1 MAFAADHGD
10 AQGDGFGVDVDH
22 QRIKARTLSEV
33 IAGAIAV
40 RRDIRRVALAADVND
55 QATAATKISAQMF
68 DMRHIAHRP
77 LCTDQHKI
85 KPGLRDG
92 KWLAPCRGDDVMRRL
107 SAAPA
112 RGVVTPS
119 CYRLRVC
126 TSMVTTTATRTKTTT
141 RASASKDPIALMSVR
156 PANFPNVNSSEGR
169 SRATNRTG
177 GHYCAL
183 PPPRISDDGHH
194 HGIEVEGDAVL
205 DARRMRKQRRP
216 ATTTTPHRFRGS
228 SGEHR

>member
-1 MAFAADHGD
+1 MIVSRDLVVMAKRSPGHAGRASRYRLRSKTRRAQQACRAKDQRLIARHAPHRAPPIVYRFA
-10 AQGDGFGVDVDH
+10 
-22 QRIKARTLSEV
+22 
-33 IAGAIAV
+33 
-40 RRDIRRVALAADVND
+40 VN
-55 QATAATKISAQMF
+55 
-68 DMRHIAHRP
+68 
-77 LCTDQHKI
+77 

-141 RASASKDPIALMSVR
+141 MASASKDPIALISVR
-156 PANFPNVNSSEGR
+156 PAIFPNVNSSEGR

-177 GHYCAL
+177 GHYCVL
-183 PPPRISDDGHH
+183 PPPRTC
-194 HGIEVEGDAVL
+194 DAVL
-205 DARRMRKQRRP
+205 DARRMRRQRRP
-216 ATTTTPHRFRGS
+216 FRVPLGA
-228 SGEHR
+228 